1 MNNPTVFII
10 IPNWNG
16 LKHLSYSLPSLAKTT
31 YPNFQAILV
40 DDASTDG
47 SIDFVKRN
55 YPSIKI
61 IKNNINKG
69 FAGAVNEGIKFAL
82 DQGAEYIAVFNSD
95 IRVIPKWVEPVIDIM
110 KKQLEVGLVGYT
122 EIPKERE
129 DLFYGAKDLKLEYR
143 QVKRLLGALIICP
156 SIVFRNVGLFDEAY
170 FMYGEGNDFSSRL
183 IRAGY
188 VILETNIPVWHHF
201 EGSSQKRRFRATW
214 LEYRNAI
221 RFVIK
226 NESLLGILRMVLALL
241 YRGCNPFLTR
251 KPDDPVLK
259 RLRRYNI
266 FVTFGLIIGS
276 FCWNVLNI
284 IPTLKARHKANRHI
298 KRGLAGS
305 RY

>member
-1 MNNPTVFII
+1 MC
-10 IPNWNG
+10 
-16 LKHLSYSLPSLAKTT
+16 S
-31 YPNFQAILV
+31 
-40 DDASTDG
+40 ST
-47 SIDFVKRN
+47 
-55 YPSIKI
+55 
-61 IKNNINKG
+61 
-69 FAGAVNEGIKFAL
+69 
-82 DQGAEYIAVFNSD
+82 
-95 IRVIPKWVEPVIDIM
+95 
-110 KKQLEVGLVGYT
+110 
-122 EIPKERE
+122 
-129 DLFYGAKDLKLEYR
+129 
-143 QVKRLLGALIICP
+143 
-156 SIVFRNVGLFDEAY
+156 VFRNVGLLDEAY
-170 FMYGEGNDFSSRL
+170 IAYGEFNDFCSRV

-188 VILETNIPVWHHF
+188 VILETNIPVWHYS
-201 EGSSQKRRFRATW
+201 EGSSQKIKFMTTW

-226 NESLLGILRMVLALL
+226 NEGLTGIFRMVLALL
-241 YRGCNPFLTR
+241 YHGCNPFLTR